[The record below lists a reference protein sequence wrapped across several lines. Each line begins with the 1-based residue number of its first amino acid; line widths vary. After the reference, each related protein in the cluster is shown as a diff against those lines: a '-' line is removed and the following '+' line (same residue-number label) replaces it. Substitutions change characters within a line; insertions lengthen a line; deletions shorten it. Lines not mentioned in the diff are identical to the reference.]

1 MKTLTVSYTLYG
13 SHKVQDFKNRKSFEE
28 FCFEINPFDNPYIM
42 EILEISQIYYY
53 IDFDNEVNGVLDY
66 TSVFLKDSEVNQIGK
81 ALEWKGNR
89 LFKSEK
95 KIKKFFIKNN
105 L

>member
-1 MKTLTVSYTLYG
+1 MLVVSYMLFG
-13 SHKVQDFKNRKSFEE
+13 AHKVQEFKNQKSFEK
-28 FCFEINPFDNPYIM
+28 FCFKINPFDDPYIM
-42 EILEISQIYYY
+42 EILEISRIYYY

-66 TSVFLKDSEVNQIGK
+66 TSVFLKDSEVNRIGK

-95 KIKKFFIKNN
+95 KIKNFFIKNN

>member
-1 MKTLTVSYTLYG
+1 MLEVSYTLFG
-13 SHKVQDFKNRKSFEE
+13 AHKVQDFKNRKTFEK
-28 FCFEINPFDNPYIM
+28 FCFEVNPLDDPHIM
-42 EILEISQIYYY
+42 EILEVSKIYYY
-53 IDFDNEVNGVLDY
+53 IDFDNEVNGILDY
-66 TSVFLKDSEVNQIGK
+66 TSVFLKDSEVNRIGN

-95 KIKKFFIKNN
+95 KIKKFFIENN